1 MYPENGL
8 CPNLVSYRAPGYVA
22 PSKGTLM
29 SKRKLTRR
37 QQWRIDKVQQ
47 ERLARAQRKS
57 APVTLPPDSLLDVEQ
72 PGRVV
77 THYGKQVVIEDA
89 DGKRVRCHFRATL
102 EQLVV
107 GDRVLFQP
115 PLARGDDQDSL
126 GVVTAIEP
134 RSTVLKR
141 PDPYGNLKPVAANVE
156 QMVIVFAP
164 LPTPSSVLLDRYLVA
179 AELSGIAP
187 LLVLNK
193 ADLLDEAG
201 QQRMDQLINLYRPLG
216 YPVLTASAVDARG
229 MDALRT
235 ALIGKT
241 SVFVGQSGVG
251 KSSLINAL
259 MPQAALATADIS
271 SQSGLGQHTT
281 VTAQL
286 LPFPDGGDLIDSPGV
301 REFGL
306 WHISEEELLSGY
318 TELAPL
324 AGECR
329 FRNCSHRHEPGCA
342 LHAAAEAG
350 RISQERLDNFF
361 HIAGTLDEDA
371 RERY

>member
-1 MYPENGL
+1 
-8 CPNLVSYRAPGYVA
+8 
-22 PSKGTLM
+22 M

-47 ERLARAQRKS
+47 ERLARAQRK
-57 APVTLPPDSLLDVEQ
+57 AAHAEPPADSLLGVEQ
-72 PGRVV
+72 PGRVI
-77 THYGKQVVIEDA
+77 THYGKQVVVEDR
-89 DGKRVRCHFRATL
+89 DGKHARCHFRATL

-115 PLARGDDQDSL
+115 PLARGDDQDAL

-141 PDPYGNLKPVAANVE
+141 PDPYGNLKPVAANVN

-179 AELSGIAP
+179 AELSGITP

-193 ADLLDEAG
+193 ADLLDADG
-201 QQRMDQLINLYRPLG
+201 TRLMQQLIGLYQPLG
-216 YPVLTASAVDARG
+216 YPVLTASAADARG
-229 MDALRT
+229 LDALRS
-235 ALIGKT
+235 ALVGKT

-259 MPQAALATADIS
+259 MPDAALATADIS

-306 WHISEEELLSGY
+306 WHISEEELLRGY
-318 TELAPL
+318 IELAEL
-324 AGECR
+324 AGACR

-342 LHAAAEAG
+342 LHAAAAEG
-350 RISQERLDNFF
+350 RVSAQRLDNFF
-361 HIAGTLDEDA
+361 HIADTLDESA
-371 RERY
+371 RQRY

>member
-1 MYPENGL
+1 
-8 CPNLVSYRAPGYVA
+8 
-22 PSKGTLM
+22 
-29 SKRKLTRR
+29 
-37 QQWRIDKVQQ
+37 
-47 ERLARAQRKS
+47 
-57 APVTLPPDSLLDVEQ
+57 
-72 PGRVV
+72 
-77 THYGKQVVIEDA
+77 
-89 DGKRVRCHFRATL
+89 
-102 EQLVV
+102 
-107 GDRVLFQP
+107 
-115 PLARGDDQDSL
+115 
-126 GVVTAIEP
+126 
-134 RSTVLKR
+134 
-141 PDPYGNLKPVAANVE
+141 
-156 QMVIVFAP
+156 
-164 LPTPSSVLLDRYLVA
+164 
-179 AELSGIAP
+179 
-187 LLVLNK
+187 LVLNK

-201 QQRMDQLINLYRPLG
+201 QQRMDQLINLYLPLD
-216 YPVLTASAVDARG
+216 YPVLTASAADARG
-229 MDALRT
+229 LDALRT

-324 AGECR
+324 AGACR

-342 LHAAAEAG
+342 LHAAAAEG